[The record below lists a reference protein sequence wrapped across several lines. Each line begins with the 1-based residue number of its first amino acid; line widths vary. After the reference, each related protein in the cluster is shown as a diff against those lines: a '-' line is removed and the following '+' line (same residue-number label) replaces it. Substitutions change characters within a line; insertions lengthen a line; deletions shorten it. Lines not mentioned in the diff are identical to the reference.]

1 MSLGQARQALVQR
14 QVEPVLRRALDTF
27 RVVVLSG
34 PRQSGKTT
42 LAHRIAADGAFL
54 ALDGRP
60 LSLDGK
66 PISLGGALLSL
77 DDPTLAAL
85 ARDDPAGFVSDR
97 PRPTVIDEVQRGGD
111 DLVRAIKLAVDADPV
126 PGRFLLTGSAGFL
139 HVPVLSESLAG
150 RAVFF
155 ELAPFSQVEMEGGGD
170 GLLAR
175 LLDEPRDALSGLL
188 RSPPSALSRS
198 QYAERVCRGGYPEVI
213 GLPDAD
219 RQLWFRAYVHTAV
232 TRDIVELTGARRS
245 SELPRLLHAV
255 AARTA
260 GELVVQDLHR
270 DVGFGSIGTT
280 ADYLSYLEM
289 THLVARL
296 EGWAPGA
303 ATRAKRRSKIH
314 LTDTGLAA
322 AVLGVDAESLSDP
335 AAAHRGPLHETFV
348 FNELRR
354 QASALAP
361 ELRFCHYRDS
371 RGREVDLLMERPDGR
386 VIAVEA
392 KAGATARPT
401 DARWLAWLRDLI
413 GDRFDVGI
421 VLYTGQHPHRLS
433 DRIGALPLSYLW
445 KA

>member
-1 MSLGQARQALVQR
+1 MQR
-14 QVEPVLRRALDTF
+14 QIEPVLRRALDTF

-42 LAHRIAADGAFL
+42 LARQVAPAGAL
-54 ALDGRP
+54 LSLDNRP
-60 LSLDGK
+60 LSLDG
-66 PISLGGALLSL
+66 AFLSL

-85 ARDDPAGFVSDR
+85 ARDDPTGFVSDR

-155 ELAPFSQVEMEGGGD
+155 ELAPFSQVEMEGGD

-175 LLDEPRDALSGLL
+175 LLDEPRDALSDLL
-188 RSPPSALSRS
+188 RLPPSALSRS
-198 QYAERVCRGGYPEVI
+198 QYAKRVCRGGYPEVV

-303 ATRAKRRSKIH
+303 ATRAKRRPKIH
-314 LTDTGLAA
+314 LTDTGLAV
-322 AVLGVDAESLSDP
+322 AVLGVDAAALSDP

-354 QASALAP
+354 QAFALAP
-361 ELRFCHYRDS
+361 DLRFCHYRDS
-371 RGREVDLLMERPDGR
+371 RGREVDLLIERPDGR
-386 VIAVEA
+386 IIAVET
-392 KAGATARPT
+392 KAGATARPA

-421 VLYTGQHPHRLS
+421 VLYTGQHPHKLS

>member
-1 MSLGQARQALVQR
+1 M
-14 QVEPVLRRALDTF
+14 LRRALDTF

-155 ELAPFSQVEMEGGGD
+155 ELAPFSQVETEGGGD

-175 LLDEPRDALSGLL
+175 LLDGRRDTLGDLL
-188 RSPPSALSRS
+188 RSRPSTLSRS

-232 TRDIVELTGARRS
+232 TRDIVEMTGVRRS

-296 EGWAPGA
+296 AGWAPGA
-303 ATRAKRRSKIH
+303 ATRAKRRPKVH

-335 AAAHRGPLHETFV
+335 TAALRGPLHETFV

-354 QASALAP
+354 QASAVAP

-371 RGREVDLLMERPDGR
+371 RGREVDLLIERPDGR
-386 VIAVEA
+386 IIAVET
-392 KAGATARPT
+392 KAGATVRPG
-401 DARWLAWLRDLI
+401 DARWLVWLRDLI
-413 GDRFDVGI
+413 GDRFELGV
-421 VLYTGQHPHRLS
+421 VLYAGPHPHRLAE
-433 DRIGALPLSYLW
+433 GVLALPLSYLW
-445 KA
+445 SM